1 MESIGEGSL
10 AEDSIG
16 MFSPWFRLGE
26 SVLRICTPPVVIAQW
41 CGLEFGMQISG
52 QGHHVRK
59 IHWRRQ
65 HWHFVVNLG
74 LALCCESGVSSPI
87 AVCCGCVR
95 LLRL

>member
-26 SVLRICTPPVVIAQW
+26 SVLLICTPVVIAQW